1 MKPHER
7 ISAAIQEA
15 GAEGRTALVAFVTAG
30 YPDKGRFREILAEV
44 AGAADVVEVGVPF
57 TDPMADGLTIQR
69 ASREAI
75 AQGVT
80 LSWILGEIAAMD
92 PPPAAPVVLMSYLN
106 PLLAMGYE
114 RLAQRAIEC
123 GVAGFIVPD
132 LPLDESAPLDEALA
146 ARGLALIHLVSP
158 VTPPVRLEAAGRASR
173 GFLYAVNVA
182 GITGG
187 AKAADSG
194 LKDYL
199 ARVVAASLVPVCA
212 GFGVRSAAQVADLGE
227 VVPGVIVGSA
237 LVEALERGESP
248 AAFLG
253 SLAPPVSSQ

>member
-1 MKPHER
+1 MSAELSPHER
-7 ISAAIQEA
+7 ISAAIRAA
-15 GAEGRTALVAFVTAG
+15 GDAGRTALVAFLTAG
-30 YPDKGRFREILAEV
+30 YPEKARFREVLAEV
-44 AGAADVVEVGVPF
+44 AAAADVVEVGVPF

-69 ASREAI
+69 ASRAAI

-80 LSWILGEIAAMD
+80 LSWIFGELKAMD

-114 RLAQRAIEC
+114 RLATRAVES

-132 LPLDESAPLDEALA
+132 LPLEESEPLDTALA

-158 VTPPVRLEAAGRASR
+158 VTPPARIAAAARASR
-173 GFLYAVNVA
+173 GFLYAVNVT

-187 AKAADSG
+187 ATSAGAN

-199 ARVVAASLVPVCA
+199 RRVVAASAVPVCA
-212 GFGVRSAAQVADLGE
+212 GFGIRSAAQVTDLAG
-227 VVPGVIVGSA
+227 VVPGVIIGSA

-248 AAFLG
+248 ATFLAG
-253 SLAPPVSSQ
+253 LA

>member
-7 ISAAIQEA
+7 IGAAIGA
-15 GAEGRTALVAFVTAG
+15 AAAEGRTALVAFLTAG
-30 YPDKGRFREILAEV
+30 YPEKARFREVLAEV
-44 AGAADVVEVGVPF
+44 ATAADVVEVGVPF

-69 ASREAI
+69 ASRGAI

-80 LSWILGEIAAMD
+80 LSWILDEIAAMD

-114 RLAQRAIEC
+114 RLAERAIQS

-132 LPLDESAPLDEALA
+132 LPLDESEPLDAALA

-158 VTPPVRLEAAGRASR
+158 VTPAVRLEAAGRASR
-173 GFLYAVNVA
+173 GFLYAVNVT

-187 AKAADSG
+187 AKSAGAD
-194 LKDYL
+194 LNEYL
-199 ARVVAASLVPVCA
+199 ARVVAASAVPVCA
-212 GFGVRSAAQVADLGE
+212 GFGVRSAAQVADLGK

-253 SLAPPVSSQ
+253 GLAAPAR